1 MRSSRPD
8 PGPLDAPRRAQ
19 DDRRPGDPGRGPG
32 NVSVVGLGPGDASL
46 LTPLAAEALARAD
59 VLVGYGPYLDLVSAE
74 LKAGK
79 ELMITGMTRELDRAR
94 QAVAAAAAG
103 RSVAVVSSGDA
114 GVYGMAGLVLEVLE
128 EAGLLAAIDCQVVPG
143 VPALAAAAALLG
155 APLGHDF
162 AVVSLSDL
170 LTPWEV
176 IENRLAAAAGAD
188 FILVLYNPRSRRR
201 DWQLPQALRIIAAAR
216 PPETPVGVVRNAYR
230 EEQSVWT
237 GHLDGLDP
245 DRVDMLSIVLVGNR
259 STRLSGA
266 KMITPRG
273 YFAKYG

>member
-1 MRSSRPD
+1 
-8 PGPLDAPRRAQ
+8 
-19 DDRRPGDPGRGPG
+19 
-32 NVSVVGLGPGDASL
+32 
-46 LTPLAAEALARAD
+46 
-59 VLVGYGPYLDLVSAE
+59 
-74 LKAGK
+74 
-79 ELMITGMTRELDRAR
+79 MITGMTRELDRAR

>member
-1 MRSSRPD
+1 MPASTAWPVSSSRW
-8 PGPLDAPRRAQ
+8 
-19 DDRRPGDPGRGPG
+19 
-32 NVSVVGLGPGDASL
+32 
-46 LTPLAAEALARAD
+46 
-59 VLVGYGPYLDLVSAE
+59 
-74 LKAGK
+74 
-79 ELMITGMTRELDRAR
+79 
-94 QAVAAAAAG
+94 
-103 RSVAVVSSGDA
+103 
-114 GVYGMAGLVLEVLE
+114 LE

-216 PPETPVGVVRNAYR
+216 APETPVGVVRNAYR

-237 GHLDGLDP
+237 GRLDGLDP
-245 DRVDMLSIVLVGNR
+245 DQVDMLSIVLVGNR
-259 STRLSGA
+259 STRLAGA